1 MNVACDTPVPGSPME
16 GTAGAARPTYM
27 QRHHLG
33 WMHRTARP
41 THPKPRRIALHSRG
55 SRRSCTLLALG
66 VIAPLGQYGQSSY
79 ELRILSANP
88 TAGCVSSAKLG
99 ARLPRELGAWL
110 VPPSRWKPQSPLQLR
125 LPVSAPLQLR
135 PFEGL
140 ASSLLG
146 CCLLKG

>member
-110 VPPSRWKPQSPLQLR
+110 VPPSRWKP
-125 LPVSAPLQLR
+125 PVR
-135 PFEGL
+135 TEEL
-140 ASSLLG
+140 ASGPGVDGSAGLG
-146 CCLLKG
+146 CMGLRGCDA